1 MWNPFSKRHARPA
14 DEDTTMAINRLADD
28 IIILNSRK
36 ESAISSFRRTAN
48 ELGSINEQLSS
59 RNQFYDS
66 LVEIVID
73 QKRQTEKMM
82 SDNDN
87 VRKKILEIIGEE
99 D

>member
-1 MWNPFSKRHARPA
+1 MWNPFSKRRQARPA

-28 IIILNSRK
+28 IIVLNGRK

-48 ELGSINEQLSS
+48 ELGSINEQLNS

-66 LVEIVID
+66 LVEIVAN

-82 SDNDN
+82 SDNEH
-87 VRKKILEIIGEE
+87 VRNKILEIIGEE
-99 D
+99 

>member
-14 DEDTTMAINRLADD
+14 DEDTTMAINRLAND
-28 IIILNSRK
+28 IITLNGRK

-66 LVEIVID
+66 LVEIVAD

-82 SDNDN
+82 SDNEH
-87 VRKKILEIIGEE
+87 VRNKILEIIGEE
-99 D
+99 

>member
-1 MWNPFSKRHARPA
+1 MWNPFSKRRACPA

-28 IIILNSRK
+28 INILNGRK

-66 LVEIVID
+66 LMATVID
-73 QKRQTEKMM
+73 QKHQTEKMM
-82 SDNDN
+82 SDNEHVCN
-87 VRKKILEIIGEE
+87 KILEIIGEE
-99 D
+99 

>member
-1 MWNPFSKRHARPA
+1 MWNPFSKRHTRPA

-28 IIILNSRK
+28 IIALNGRK

-48 ELGSINEQLSS
+48 ELGSINEQLNS

-66 LVEIVID
+66 LVEIVAD

-82 SDNDN
+82 SDNEH
-87 VRKKILEIIGEE
+87 VRNKILEIIGEE
-99 D
+99 